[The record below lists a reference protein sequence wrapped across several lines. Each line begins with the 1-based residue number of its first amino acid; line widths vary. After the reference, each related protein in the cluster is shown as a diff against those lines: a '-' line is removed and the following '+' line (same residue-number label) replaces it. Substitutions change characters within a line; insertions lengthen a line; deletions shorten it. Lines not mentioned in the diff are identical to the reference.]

1 MTISHSLDAVRE
13 RIGQVE
19 KPTCALCGR
28 PVASFTA
35 TIEPRGDGHYDVRF
49 EVECCRCYEMV
60 RLRGTCC
67 QEEITALAIDPP
79 RREPVPVLTGTGP
92 HQEDASWHASA

>member
-1 MTISHSLDAVRE
+1 MRDAHAPDEVRD

-28 PVASFTA
+28 PVAIFTA
-35 TIEPRGDGHYDVRF
+35 TLEPTRDGHYDVKF
-49 EVECCRCYEMV
+49 EAECCGCYEMV

-67 QEEITALAIDPP
+67 QEITALAIGIAFARHPHA
-79 RREPVPVLTGTGP
+79 RFSRLTVT
-92 HQEDASWHASA
+92 HR

>member
-1 MTISHSLDAVRE
+1 MTTSHSLDAVRE
-13 RIGQVE
+13 RIDQVE

-35 TIEPRGDGHYDVRF
+35 TIEPTHDGHYDVKF
-49 EVECCRCYEMV
+49 EVECCSCYEMA

-67 QEEITALAIDPP
+67 QEATALAI
-79 RREPVPVLTGTGP
+79 GFAFASHP
-92 HQEDASWHASA
+92 HARFSRLKVRQ